1 MKKTIFLLLAIS
13 WQVVAQ
19 EAKFSNPM
27 APVTNTE
34 LTVPKEVKPIFDY
47 WLRDTYITL
56 GPDGTYYL
64 TGTTATPNRVF
75 PNGNIHCWDYN
86 DGLYMWKSKD
96 LKKLDAYGSDL
107 VF

>member
-47 WLRDTYITL
+47 WLRDTYVARS
-56 GPDGTYYL
+56 DGTYYL

-75 PNGNIHCWDYN
+75 PMVTYIAGITTMVFICGNQ
-86 DGLYMWKSKD
+86 KT
-96 LKKLDAYGSDL
+96 
-107 VF
+107 

>member
-47 WLRDTYITL
+47 WLRDTYVTL
-56 GPDGTYYL
+56 GPMERIISQGQL
-64 TGTTATPNRVF
+64 PRPIEF
-75 PNGNIHCWDYN
+75 SHW
-86 DGLYMWKSKD
+86 
-96 LKKLDAYGSDL
+96 
-107 VF
+107 